1 MSESLK
7 ADQRWAQIRQ
17 RLAEFEQRLAAGFG
31 VDAQERDARLLAR
44 TRQWAENGRQ
54 EQVEEWLE
62 VLTFSISG
70 EQYAIESEHVAEVLP
85 LAQYTPLPGVPP
97 FVLGIVNVRGHIVSL
112 LDLRVLFDLP
122 IGGLSDKNFM
132 AVLRSRE
139 MEFGLLI
146 DRVQGIARI
155 RRDGLQK
162 SLANLAGVRA
172 AYLLGVTAEQCTVLD
187 GTRLL
192 SDTSLQI
199 KVEE

>member
-1 MSESLK
+1 MSEPLK

-17 RLAEFEQRLAAGFG
+17 RLAEFEERLAAGFG
-31 VDAQERDARLLAR
+31 VDAKEREARLRER
-44 TRQWAENGRQ
+44 TRRWAEEAQQ
-54 EQVEEWLE
+54 ELVEEWLE

-70 EQYAIESEHVAEVLP
+70 ERYAIESRHVAEVLP
-85 LAQYTPLPGVPP
+85 LGQYTPLPGVPP

-132 AVLRSRE
+132 AILRGRE

-146 DRVQGIARI
+146 DRVQGIDRI

-162 SLANLAGVRA
+162 QVANLAGVRA
-172 AYLLGVTAEQCTVLD
+172 AYLLGVTSEQCTVLD